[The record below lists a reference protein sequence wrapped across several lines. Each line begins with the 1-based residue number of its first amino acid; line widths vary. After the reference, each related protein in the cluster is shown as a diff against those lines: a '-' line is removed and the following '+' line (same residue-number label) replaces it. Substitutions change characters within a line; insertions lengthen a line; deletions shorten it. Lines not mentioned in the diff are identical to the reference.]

1 MVLPI
6 LFASSSITS
15 AIQYDEPT
23 QRARYAS
30 CSLLSPFRRRRA
42 RRISLQEARAIA
54 IKVYA
59 IAEEAL
65 NAERTKEADFL
76 LSTWDDNE

>member
-15 AIQYDEPT
+15 AIQYDQPV
-23 QRARYAS
+23 QRARFVS
-30 CSLLSPFRRRRA
+30 CSLLSPFRRKRG
-42 RRISLQEARAIA
+42 RRISLQEARFIA

-59 IAEEAL
+59 VAEEAL
-65 NAERTKEADFL
+65 RTERAKEAEFL